1 MVGEGNP
8 QCGEPLVEH
17 CDGVAVEG
25 QLVLS
30 VQEPAQLGG
39 WEVGGGLWR
48 EGKGGEGRGEGR
60 GAERGKRMEAKQ
72 RGGKGGE
79 GRGWKGSRGEGGER
93 MEGKQREGAE
103 GMEGKR
109 REGRGGDG
117 RYKFGNDNYVM

>member
-17 CDGVAVEG
+17 SDGVAVEG

-48 EGKGGEGRGEGR
+48 GGEGS
-60 GAERGKRMEAKQ
+60 
-72 RGGKGGE
+72 GG
-79 GRGWKGSRGEGGER
+79 
-93 MEGKQREGAE
+93 
-103 GMEGKR
+103 
-109 REGRGGDG
+109 
-117 RYKFGNDNYVM
+117 